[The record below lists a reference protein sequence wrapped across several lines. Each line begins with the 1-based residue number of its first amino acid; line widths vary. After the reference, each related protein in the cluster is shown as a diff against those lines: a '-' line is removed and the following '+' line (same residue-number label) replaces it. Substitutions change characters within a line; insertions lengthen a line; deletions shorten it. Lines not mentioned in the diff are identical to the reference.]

1 MISEVTWDGLWTLS
15 FGLSQFHGHGSR
27 LVCEVALGLILT
39 RAHVGTPMYLNKFVV
54 LYRFMYVHLNLR
66 NITLLNV
73 TPLLYPKSLRNIC
86 VQFKSP
92 FMLSHFLPIYHK
104 I

>member
-1 MISEVTWDGLWTLS
+1 MIWRCLGTAFGHLLLGSHNLMVT
-15 FGLSQFHGHGSR
+15 
-27 LVCEVALGLILT
+27 ALGSCVKWSLGPILT

-54 LYRFMYVHLNLR
+54 LYRFMYVHLNLC
-66 NITLLNV
+66 NITLFDV